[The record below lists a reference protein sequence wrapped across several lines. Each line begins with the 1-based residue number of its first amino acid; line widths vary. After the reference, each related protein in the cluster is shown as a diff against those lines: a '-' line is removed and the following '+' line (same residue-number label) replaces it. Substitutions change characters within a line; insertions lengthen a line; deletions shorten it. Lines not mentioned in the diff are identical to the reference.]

1 MSDIDNQQAA
11 DVADDWV
18 VVGEE
23 VAAPVESAAQD
34 ETQEAEAV
42 TEESTDD
49 LIIADDEESP
59 TSEEDEDDVEVPEDA
74 PNWAKQLRQRQKELA
89 RENKAL
95 KQAQAQAA
103 APAYQPESFTEKE
116 PELEDD
122 GIDYDAAKFKAKYQE
137 WTQKKAA
144 FEAKQS
150 EQRAEYEQL
159 QSRFN
164 ERLADYSVK
173 KTEIS
178 QRFKDYDDAEKVVIS
193 EVPQAVQ
200 NAILLYA
207 EKPELIV
214 LAAGRNKEL
223 RDKLAKL
230 QSDPVA
236 LGIEIG
242 RLNKAVK
249 LGDKP
254 KPKVEP
260 TPQVKAPAG
269 KPPSPEDAR
278 FRQLFPDAK
287 FS

>member
-11 DVADDWV
+11 EVADDWV

-23 VAAPVESAAQD
+23 APAPVEDVAQEEAS
-34 ETQEAEAV
+34 ETEVVAEEPA
-42 TEESTDD
+42 DD
-49 LIIADDEESP
+49 LVIVDEEESP
-59 TSEEDEDDVEVPEDA
+59 TSEDEEDVEVPEDA

-103 APAYQPESFTEKE
+103 APVYEPEAFTEKE

-122 GIDYDAAKFKAKYQE
+122 GIDYDTAKFKAKYQE
-137 WTQKKAA
+137 WTQKKAD
-144 FEAKQS
+144 FERKQ
-150 EQRAEYEQL
+150 EGKRAEFEQL

-173 KTEIS
+173 KTEVS
-178 QRFKDYDDAEKVVIS
+178 QRFKDYDEAEKVVIS

-236 LGIEIG
+236 LGVEIG

-278 FRQLFPDAK
+278 FRQMFPDAK